1 MWALPGGFLNL
12 DETLLDGA
20 VRELEEETGIFDGLL
35 GIQARLYFKKPIA
48 SQTFDDP
55 HRSQRGR
62 VITTAFL
69 FQLPDGPLYPVE
81 GRDDAAAAKWVPLNE
96 VRVENLFDDHAAI
109 IRTLIKQL

>member
-1 MWALPGGFLNL
+1 M
-12 DETLLDGA
+12 
-20 VRELEEETGIFDGLL
+20 
-35 GIQARLYFKKPIA
+35 
-48 SQTFDDP
+48 
-55 HRSQRGR
+55 
-62 VITTAFL
+62 ITTAFL